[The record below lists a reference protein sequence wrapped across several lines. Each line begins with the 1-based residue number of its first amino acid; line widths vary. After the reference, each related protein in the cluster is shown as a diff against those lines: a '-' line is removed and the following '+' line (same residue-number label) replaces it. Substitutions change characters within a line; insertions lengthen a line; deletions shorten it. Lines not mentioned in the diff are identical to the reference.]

1 MIKIKPIESIAVGVT
16 LAILLSIPMSALLS
30 VLVSKYFGFW
40 VYYAA
45 ALAAASGITLFG
57 GVRLDVAHN
66 GVLLF
71 LGKRIEK
78 ILFEEGLHWIP
89 PFICEMEEVSVKEYT
104 TDVPETKFVSKN
116 KVEMKGDSSIQ
127 WRVINPFSVLS
138 LGTED
143 KTGENVVEDGLKLLL
158 HHFLRSDGRLFTD
171 EELMDDTGNISE
183 RIMAMLNAPG
193 PDGTIEDRWGIHI
206 LNVLVSG
213 VLPTDP
219 KVLDA
224 YERARIEAQEK
235 EAETTE
241 SEFFIKRVLKI
252 AKDTGMS
259 PEIAGAFFASERGKA
274 PPYHR
279 IEVTGSGRAIV
290 MTGTGGGSITPSSHK
305 KEGGE

>member
-16 LAILLSIPMSALLS
+16 LAILLSIPISALLS

-116 KVEMKGDSSIQ
+116 KVEMNGDSSIQ
-127 WRVINPFSVLS
+127 WKVINPFSVLS

-143 KTGENVVEDGLKLLL
+143 KTGESVVEDGLKLLL
-158 HHFLRSDGRLFTD
+158 HHFLRLDGKLFTD
-171 EELMDDTGNISE
+171 EELMDDTGNIAG
-183 RIMAMLNAPG
+183 RIMAMLNATG

-206 LNVLVSG
+206 LNVLVSN
-213 VLPTDP
+213 VIPADP

-224 YERARIEAQEK
+224 YERERIEEQEK
-235 EAETTE
+235 KAETKE
-241 SEFFIKRVLKI
+241 SDFFISRVKQI
-252 AKDTGMS
+252 SSDTTMS
-259 PEIAGAFFASERGKA
+259 PELAAAFFSTERGKA
-274 PPYHR
+274 SPYQR

-290 MTGTGGGSITPSSHK
+290 VAGGVPSTSK
-305 KEGGE
+305 GGEK